1 MQKELP
7 QSLSLLD
14 ATMINIGSMIGSGIF
29 IVPASVALYLDS
41 SLLIIAVWIF
51 GGIISLCGALSIA
64 ELGAMMPKAGGQYVY
79 LSKAYHPLFGFLYG
93 WTNFAVIMTGSIAAV
108 AVGLATY
115 FGHFVSLNPIEIK
128 TVAMLSVLFL
138 TVVNCLSTKSGALFQ
153 NAFTLIKMLC
163 LGGLIVLPFILNG
176 GSLANFSPIFSN
188 LPFSELI
195 APLGLSIVAVLWAY
209 DGWIEI
215 TYVAGE
221 VIEPQK
227 NLPRALILSTL
238 IVIALY
244 TLINFSFI
252 YVLSLSGMSKAPMVA
267 SEAAVILFGAGGAS
281 LVAIA
286 VMIAMFGANNGFIFT
301 GARIYYAMSK
311 ERLFFRS
318 IKHVHPTFDT
328 PYISLIAQGAWACAL
343 IFTGTFEQ
351 LFTYVVFAS
360 WLFYAMSC
368 GAVLILRKKSPDIA
382 RAYRTWGYPWTPA
395 AFILFSLFL
404 VINTLIEDPRD
415 ALIGIGIILTGIPL
429 YWYWSKTALTQPA
442 EEPSIE

>member
-41 SLLIIAVWIF
+41 SLLIIGVWIF

-108 AVGLATY
+108 AVGFATY
-115 FGHFVSLNPIEIK
+115 LGHFVSLNPIEIK
-128 TVAMLSVLFL
+128 TVAMLSILLL
-138 TVVNCLSTKSGALFQ
+138 TVINCLSTRFGAMFQ
-153 NAFTLIKMLC
+153 NGFTTVKMLC
-163 LGGLIVLPFILNG
+163 LGGLIILPFISNG
-176 GSLANFSPIFSN
+176 GSWSHFSPAFSHHS
-188 LPFSELI
+188 FTELI

-227 NLPRALILSTL
+227 NLPRSLILSTL
-238 IVIALY
+238 AMIGLY
-244 TLINFSFI
+244 TLINVAYI
-252 YVLSLSGMSKAPMVA
+252 YVLSPAGMSKAPMVA
-267 SEAAVILFGAGGAS
+267 SEAAIIVLGTGGAS
-281 LVAIA
+281 LVAIS
-286 VMIAMFGANNGFIFT
+286 VMIAMFGANNGFVFT
-301 GARIYYAMSK
+301 GARIYYAMAK
-311 ERLFFRS
+311 ERLFFRPVKR
-318 IKHVHPTFDT
+318 IHPTFDT

-368 GAVLILRKKSPDIA
+368 GAVLILRQKAADLP
-382 RAYRTWGYPWTPA
+382 RLYRTWGYPWTPV

-415 ALIGIGIILTGIPL
+415 ALIGLGIILMGVPL
-429 YWYWSKTALTQPA
+429 YVYWSRNSLTEAA
-442 EEPSIE
+442 EDPSIE